1 MAASRKRLDLVAA
14 AKALIHRQGYYATT
28 LADIAHT
35 AKVPVGN
42 VYYYFKTKADIAGAA
57 IVDYRRWFT
66 DTLKQLDELPRPEQR
81 IAGFLDI
88 PLAHLAQ
95 YASNGC
101 PIGSLCQEFGKSE
114 DVLLQRIAAIL
125 SDQVA
130 WIAEQ
135 FRLLNHADPQADAL
149 DFIARVQGS
158 ILLAQALR
166 KKNIL
171 ADAIQRLRRDVLK

>member
-1 MAASRKRLDLVAA
+1 MPASAKRSRLVAA
-14 AKALIHRQGYYATT
+14 AKALIHRHGYYATT
-28 LADIAHT
+28 LADIAHA
-35 AKVPVGN
+35 AKVPLGN
-42 VYYYFKTKADIAGAA
+42 VYYYFKTKADIAEAA
-57 IVDYRRWFT
+57 IGDYRRWFT
-66 DTLKQLDELPRPEQR
+66 DMLTQLDELPHPEQR

-88 PLAHLAQ
+88 PLVHLTQ

-114 DVLLQRIAAIL
+114 GALLRRIAAIL
-125 SDQVA
+125 SDQVM

-149 DFIARVQGS
+149 DFIARLQGS
-158 ILLAQALR
+158 ILLAQSLG

-171 ADAIQRLRRDVLK
+171 AAAIQRLRRDVLK